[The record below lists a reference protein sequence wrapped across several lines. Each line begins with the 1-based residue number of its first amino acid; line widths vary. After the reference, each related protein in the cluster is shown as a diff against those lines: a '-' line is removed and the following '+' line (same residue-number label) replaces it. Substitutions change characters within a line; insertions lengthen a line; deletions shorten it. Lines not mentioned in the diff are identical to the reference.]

1 MEKLERYQKILTR
14 LVEDFAKNPF
24 SVQKSLE
31 NQALIDTKHNHYQ
44 VVTLGWDNNS
54 FVYSPILHFDIK
66 DEKIWIQQNWTDVM
80 VDNEL
85 VKMGVDKN
93 DIVLGFLPVYAREY
107 SEIAVA

>member
-1 MEKLERYQKILTR
+1 MGKLERYQNILTEF
-14 LVEDFAKNPF
+14 VENFAKNPF
-24 SVQKSLE
+24 SIQKSLE

-44 VVTLGWDNNS
+44 VVTLGWDKNS

-80 VDNEL
+80 VDDEL

-107 SEIAVA
+107 SGLAVA

>member
-1 MEKLERYQKILTR
+1 MGKLENYQKILTE
-14 LVEDFAKNPF
+14 LVENFAKNPF
-24 SVQKSLE
+24 SIQKNLE

-44 VVTLGWDNNS
+44 VVTLGWDKNS

-85 VKMGVDKN
+85 IKMGVDKN

-107 SEIAVA
+107 SGLTVA